1 MWFYIALSAA
11 LVSGVLV
18 ILNKKIL
25 SKVDPIILFWV
36 MIVISTIFM
45 AYFAL
50 RNGIPNLGY
59 LFFIGVICSV
69 IFYTFSRITQFRA
82 IKDAPIS
89 QIYPLI
95 VLSPIFTMTLAF
107 FPPLSERPS
116 PLALGGSLVSLI
128 GVYTINV
135 STAREGLLEPF
146 KILVK
151 NKSAFLMLIS
161 VITIGFVSVF
171 DKIAITGTT
180 PKNTIFTLF
189 FENVVIIIGL
199 LPYLFTRRKDVISQ
213 VALNKWALLT
223 LGMIFAVGNILGF
236 VSIGNG
242 SVSIVSALFRTQ
254 VFFALLFSFIFFKDK
269 PKLETIIGSL
279 ILVLG
284 VVLVKIGL

>member
-11 LVSGVLV
+11 LVSGILV
-18 ILNKKIL
+18 VLNKKIL
-25 SKVDPIILFWV
+25 SRVDPIILFWI

-50 RNGIPNLGY
+50 KDGIPDLGQM
-59 LFFIGVICSV
+59 FFIGVICSV
-69 IFYTFSRITQFRA
+69 IFYTFSRIMQFRA

-107 FPPLSERPS
+107 LPPLSERPS
-116 PLALGGSLVSLI
+116 MMALAGSLVSLI

-135 STAREGLLEPF
+135 SAAREGIFEPF
-146 KILVK
+146 KILFK
-151 NKSAFLMLIS
+151 NKSALLMLVS

-171 DKIAITGTT
+171 DKIAINGTT
-180 PKNTIFTLF
+180 PKNIIFTLF
-189 FENVVIIIGL
+189 FENMVIIIGL
-199 LPYLFTRRKDVISQ
+199 LPYLFVRRKDVISQ
-213 VALNKWALLT
+213 VSINKWALLG
-223 LGMIFAVGNILGF
+223 LGILFALSNILGF
-236 VSIGNG
+236 ISIGDG

-279 ILVLG
+279 ILILG
-284 VVLVKIGL
+284 VVLVKFGL